1 LGYVEILTKRATQGI
16 AECER
21 ALELDRNL
29 ASAHA
34 FIGLGKIFVGR
45 ADETEAHV
53 GEALR
58 LSPSDTNAHTWKSFA
73 GYAKTLLGAYEEA
86 VPWFRRAIEANRNYP
101 VAYFNLGASL
111 AQLSRLDEAHSAIM
125 GGLALNAAFSV
136 SRADSAWRAM
146 SDNATYLAQLEQRLL
161 EGLRKAGVAE

>member
-1 LGYVEILTKRATQGI
+1 LGYVEILTKRAPQGI

-45 ADETEAHV
+45 AEETEAHV

-58 LSPSDTNAHTWKSFA
+58 LSPSDTNARPFRFDRSAVGPKGCVTEAAFGPLSVFVSSTVA
-73 GYAKTLLGAYEEA
+73 GAGT
-86 VPWFRRAIEANRNYP
+86 NP
-101 VAYFNLGASL
+101 VAK
-111 AQLSRLDEAHSAIM
+111 
-125 GGLALNAAFSV
+125 AF
-136 SRADSAWRAM
+136 
-146 SDNATYLAQLEQRLL
+146 
-161 EGLRKAGVAE
+161 GF